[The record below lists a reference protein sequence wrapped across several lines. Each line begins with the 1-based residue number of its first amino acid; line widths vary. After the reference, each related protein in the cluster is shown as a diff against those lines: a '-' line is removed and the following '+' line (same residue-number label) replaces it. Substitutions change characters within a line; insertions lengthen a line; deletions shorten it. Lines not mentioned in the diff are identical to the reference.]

1 MKNQDPLISCICITS
16 NRPLFLQRAIACFE
30 RQDYANKELIVSHPE
45 NDNDTKSILDQ
56 IENLTGTSFIR
67 LERTAEETIGT
78 ARNNAI
84 EIANGSFI
92 CFWDDDDWYA
102 SNRISEQ
109 YKVLKDGPFKA
120 SILMRV
126 LIHDSDIKE
135 SYYSLYHYFEGS
147 LLCEKKMI
155 SGTGCSDS
163 NKKEVQPLI
172 LHLISNN
179 VLYHMVDQPQI
190 YIYIYHGQNA
200 SGEAHFNYFF
210 LQSSLISNDSNQQV
224 LNATDL
230 GNYYLKNI
238 YEN

>member
-1 MKNQDPLISCICITS
+1 MRKQAPLISCICITS

-30 RQDYANKELIVSHPE
+30 RQDYPNKELIVSHPE
-45 NDNDTKSILDQ
+45 NDTDTKSILDQ
-56 IENLTGTSFIR
+56 IENLTGISFIR
-67 LERTAEETIGT
+67 LERTAEETIGM

-120 SILMRV
+120 SILMHV
-126 LIHDSDIKE
+126 LIHDTDIKE
-135 SYYSLYHYFEGS
+135 SYCSLYHYFEGS
-147 LLCEKKMI
+147 LLCEKKML
-155 SGTGCSDS
+155 SDTACSNS

-179 VLYHMVDQPQI
+179 TLYHILDQPQI

-200 SGEAHFNYFF
+200 LGEAHFNYFL
-210 LQSSLISNDSNQQV
+210 LQSSLLRNDTNEQV

-230 GNYYLKNI
+230 SNYSLKNI